1 MSWKLIFIEVVDL
14 ERDLLQESSVVI
26 KSRVSGFDNG
36 QVIWI

>member
-1 MSWKLIFIEVVDL
+1 MSWKLIFIEVMDL

-26 KSRVSGFDNG
+26 KSRVSGFANE